1 MTIDQTFEDK
11 KKEYKKLRKQFLKVT
26 SNTLDE
32 VKSGKDYSKL
42 KTPRAI
48 YNNTRKNVDIMLKGT
63 NSAKEIAKKMIEIY
77 SSLTD
82 DEKKNLDEEVQSK
95 K

>member
-11 KKEYKKLRKQFLKVT
+11 KKEYKKLRKQLLKVT
-26 SNTLDE
+26 SNALDE
-32 VKSGKDYSKL
+32 VKSGQDYSKL

-63 NSAKEIAKKMIEIY
+63 NSAKEIAKKMNEIY